1 MKKIINTSIFVVFL
15 SVLLIACKKEDNNAT
30 SMATIEITI
39 VNVGFSSWKVV
50 SVTNSSNTAVLET
63 NNTPFTFEK
72 NRRYKIVSMAAP
84 TIHPIEFRDAL
95 NNVLISQSEGSIGNL
110 ESNVSINFVRE
121 ANGISFTTSS
131 SFTSA
136 VSTYNCANHNGMRG
150 NVVVW

>member
-1 MKKIINTSIFVVFL
+1 MKKLTNTFFFVVIL
-15 SVLLIACKKEDNNAT
+15 SVLLVACKKDDNVAT
-30 SMATIEITI
+30 SMATIEITV

-72 NRRYKIVSMAAP
+72 DRRYKIVSMAAA
-84 TIHPIEFRDAL
+84 TIHPFELR
-95 NNVLISQSEGSIGNL
+95 NTSNGVLISQSEGSMGNL

-150 NVVVW
+150 NVVVR